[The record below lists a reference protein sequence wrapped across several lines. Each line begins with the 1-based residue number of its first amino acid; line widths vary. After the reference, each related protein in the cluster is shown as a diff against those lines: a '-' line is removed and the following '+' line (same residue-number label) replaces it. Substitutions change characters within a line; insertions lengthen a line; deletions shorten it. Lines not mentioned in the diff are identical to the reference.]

1 MKTQDDKNR
10 KGSRIFDAKERRRLR
25 RKNKFARDL
34 QDDRYRQR
42 IKPAKKQEYKRKK
55 IRIEDV
61 ENE

>member
-1 MKTQDDKNR
+1 MKTQDD
-10 KGSRIFDAKERRRLR
+10 KERRRLR

-55 IRIEDV
+55 IRIEDID
-61 ENE
+61 NTTD